1 MSGARTS
8 TDGSLAGTQPRD
20 GTWGSAGDRDF
31 AARLAVEIA
40 ARGGFGVCV
49 IEVVRADATVECVAI
64 HGTPLGV
71 VNEVGQ
77 VRPLASVLAALP
89 DGTTQGDLTFVPGDG
104 SRVRGPQRPGP
115 RARVPDPRPH
125 EDDEAWQPGDRV
137 LAQLRDDRNA
147 LRALVKLNLPLD
159 GRRRQGGALRALS
172 DELHLAFQALVALVE
187 RELLTQQVRVARVA
201 RRILRAASIDTELSD
216 VIALVRDHM
225 REGFLADE
233 LFVDVFDSALTPV
246 TRGNVSP
253 ALAQGFLEAAHRA
266 WVRDDVIIVEAGHV
280 WGDEILSQAHAAE
293 LKKMFVDRNLG
304 SIVLIPLGDRSQF
317 LGTLS
322 IVRRTGAPR
331 WTDSE
336 TAAALDVGRDLGHAL
351 ANARAAE
358 REAGLRAELQR
369 LYDLRTE
376 AVGTLSHELKNPT
389 GVILG
394 HLEMLEAHVDLDPE
408 VQYSLGAIERGARRI
423 EQLCQSLLALRQL
436 ENPNHPLDARPVD
449 MVSLVCEVI
458 EMAELSAERSGVTL
472 ELDTPSHEVVVLGDR
487 AELNQVVTNLVSNA
501 IKYSD
506 RPGQVCLRLARDGD
520 RVELRCIDAGI
531 GISEEDLTHLFEEF
545 FRSTNADALHR
556 PGNGL
561 GLSILGRVVD
571 RHGGSVRVESQPG
584 HGTTFTVTLPAA
596 N

>member
-1 MSGARTS
+1 MDRSVPV
-8 TDGSLAGTQPRD
+8 LQPRD
-20 GTWGSAGDRDF
+20 GTWGSSGDRDF

-40 ARGGFGVCV
+40 ERAGFGVCV

-64 HGTPLGV
+64 HGTPLGLV
-71 VNEVGQ
+71 SEVGQ

-115 RARVPDPRPH
+115 GARVPDPRPH

-147 LRALVKLNLPLD
+147 LRALVKLNVPLD

-172 DELHLAFQALVALVE
+172 DDLHLAFQALVALVE
-187 RELLTQQVRVARVA
+187 RELLTQQVRLIRVV
-201 RRILRAASIDTELSD
+201 RRILRAASIDTAPTDLVD
-216 VIALVRDHM
+216 LVRNHM

-233 LFVDVFDSALTPV
+233 LYVDVFDSTPPPV

-253 ALAQGFLEAAHRA
+253 ALFRGFLDSAHRA
-266 WVRDDVIIVEAGHV
+266 WSRDDVTIIEPGHV
-280 WGDEILSQAHAAE
+280 WGDEALERDHSTEIADKLVES
-293 LKKMFVDRNLG
+293 G
-304 SIVLIPLGDRSQF
+304 ISSIVLVPIGDRSEF
-317 LGTLS
+317 LGTLT
-322 IVRRTGAPR
+322 IVRLEGAPR

-351 ANARAAE
+351 VNARAAQ

-369 LYDLRTE
+369 LHDLRSE

-394 HLEMLEAHVDLDPE
+394 HLEMLESHSDLDPE
-408 VQYSLGAIERGARRI
+408 VRYSLGAIERSARRI
-423 EQLCQSLLALRQL
+423 EQLCESLLALRQL

-449 MVSLVCEVI
+449 MVGLVCEVI
-458 EMAELSAERSGVTL
+458 ELAELTAERSGVAM

-487 AELNQVVTNLVSNA
+487 AELSQVVTNLVSNA

-506 RPGQVCLRLARDGD
+506 RPGQVCLRLTPLGD
-520 RVELRCIDAGI
+520 QVELTCTDNGI
-531 GISEEDLTHLFEEF
+531 GISREDQDQLFKEF
-545 FRSTNADALHR
+545 FRSTNADALKR

-561 GLSILGRVVD
+561 GLTILGRVVD

-584 HGTTFTVTLPAA
+584 EGTTFTVTLPAA